1 MKRKLATALCG
12 TLALAM
18 ALPAFAKD
26 HSINGYYRVR
36 FMMTDFN
43 NARSEDSPTKI
54 VDQRARFKWTMG
66 LNEYVSITYYGEVDI
81 QYGDTS
87 YGSGPSSST
96 DYTVADNTV
105 VDSNGNP
112 DSDTNPEVITDTDT
126 RVATRNDG
134 GRLGGDTVNLET
146 KNIYL
151 NVKIPDTPVSVRVGL
166 QGYADHWDYSLFA
179 ADMAG
184 VKVSAK
190 TDMVSGNVGWFKWG
204 EGASTADNLEND
216 IDLYA
221 VQLAFQ
227 PMGGLSLGTDLY
239 WLNINGSG
247 YGSAGFSN
255 ADIYW
260 LGVNGKYKAGP
271 VSLSGWFAYNFGTAS
286 GAAPRGG
293 DLDISAFA
301 GSLAAAVAPMPGL
314 KAKLTA
320 LYFSGD
326 DDNGDGDQNNWT
338 IPQSGED
345 FFFATQGFMLMLA
358 DITWTTWGFEGFGES
373 AVTSGNGLWAVTLT
387 GQYNPPALKGL
398 YVKGG
403 VGYFSAVEDDR
414 TPNDGQSDHDG
425 TALGT
430 EVYLRAGKKIADVVD
445 VSLNAAYAL
454 LGDYYNDM
462 ATDDS
467 GRTDDPNNPYMLYVM
482 VNVPY

>member
-1 MKRKLATALCG
+1 MKKKLLVALSS
-12 TLALAM
+12 TLAVAM

-26 HSINGYYRVR
+26 HSLNGYFRTR

-54 VDQRARFKWTMG
+54 VDQRARFKWTFG
-66 LNEYVSITYYGEVDI
+66 LNEYVSVTYYGEVDI
-81 QYGDTS
+81 QYGDAS
-87 YGSGPSSST
+87 YGKT
-96 DYTVADNTV
+96 NT
-105 VDSNGNP
+105 GAL
-112 DSDTNPEVITDTDT
+112 T
-126 RVATRNDG
+126 TRNDG

-151 NVKIPDTPVSVRVGL
+151 NVKIPDTPVAARIGL
-166 QGYADHWDYSLFA
+166 QGYGDHWDYALVA

-184 VKVSAK
+184 VKFSGK

-204 EGASTADNLEND
+204 EGAQTADNVEND
-216 IDLYA
+216 IDFYA

-239 WLNINGSG
+239 WLNVNGSG

-271 VSLSGWFAYNFGTAS
+271 VSLSGWFAYNFGTADS
-286 GAAPRGG
+286 AAANGD

-301 GSLAAAVAPMPGL
+301 GSIAAGFAPAPGL

-326 DDNGDGDQNNWT
+326 DDNGDTDQNSWT

-387 GQYNPPALKGL
+387 GQYNPAALKGV

-403 VGYFSAVEDDR
+403 VGYFSAIEDDR
-414 TPNDGQSDHDG
+414 TPNDGADDHDG
-425 TALGT
+425 TGLGT
-430 EVYLRAGKKIADVVD
+430 EVYVRTGTKVADVVD

-454 LGDYYNDM
+454 LGDYFNDM
-462 ATDDS
+462 ATDDN
-467 GRTDDPNNPYMLYVM
+467 GKTDDPNNPYMLYVM